1 MVSLSFK
8 DKVIRITQSIPRGMV
23 TTYGTIAVL
32 AGIPRGAR
40 MVGGILHY
48 AIDELGLPWQ
58 RVVNRHGFIST
69 KCLEHPRELQV
80 VLLKE
85 EGIEVPDDLIV
96 DLDKYGWFGD
106 DGEKL
111 PRKSN

>member
-1 MVSLSFK
+1 MSDLGFK
-8 DKVIRITQSIPRGMV
+8 EKVIQITQSIPKGKV

-48 AIDELGLPWQ
+48 AIDELNLPWH
-58 RVVNRHGFIST
+58 RVVNRVGYVST

-80 VLLKE
+80 VMLVLRSQKT
-85 EGIEVPDDLIV
+85 
-96 DLDKYGWFGD
+96 
-106 DGEKL
+106 
-111 PRKSN
+111 